1 MVYNKFH
8 YTKIYWSE
16 TMRQILITLLA
27 FMLCMTAHA
36 QTTDSSTNTTCV
48 HPELQWNS
56 TGGMYGQENQTYNN
70 ACTTLNACN
79 NLASQ
84 EASCCKNQPQ
94 GVCCDQTINTAC
106 TNCGDDGSY
115 YTVVQKGDLEL
126 ASKTSCAA
134 NERLNQ
140 IKNKKYNAEM
150 TFFSKEEAVQDD
162 CNDDDCE
169 TKVQQE
175 ISDLQTQC
183 QENSAACSQK
193 KTNIEHD
200 ASQVKYDTQTVE
212 TTAKGDIQTDLQ
224 TQCQDNTAACSQDEA
239 NIENDASDAENDA
252 SDIKGDI

>member
-1 MVYNKFH
+1 
-8 YTKIYWSE
+8 
-16 TMRQILITLLA
+16 MRQILITLLA

-56 TGGMYGQENQTYNN
+56 TGGGQENQTYND

-106 TNCGDDGSY
+106 TNCGDDSSY

-183 QENSAACSQK
+183 QENSAACSQ
-193 KTNIEHD
+193 
-200 ASQVKYDTQTVE
+200 
-212 TTAKGDIQTDLQ
+212 
-224 TQCQDNTAACSQDEA
+224 DEA